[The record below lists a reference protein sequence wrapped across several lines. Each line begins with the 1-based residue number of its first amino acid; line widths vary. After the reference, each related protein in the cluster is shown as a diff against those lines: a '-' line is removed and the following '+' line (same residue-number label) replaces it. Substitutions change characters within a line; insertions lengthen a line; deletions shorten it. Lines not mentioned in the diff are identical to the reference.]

1 MSFTLM
7 KGQRSFLKI
16 VTKAKL
22 ITLSVQ
28 LIIPNYLVILSH
40 QHSTTVSSETYSL
53 IHLILYFIY
62 LLFKKQFDFLA
73 IYVQTH
79 DVTCDATHDATH
91 DPLHVPILDPIHDL
105 MHSDPVQ
112 SWFCQHC
119 CGFHIFVNPQPQLF
133 LYVHVSYNCC

>member
-7 KGQRSFLKI
+7 KGQRSSLKI
-16 VTKAKL
+16 VTMAKL

-40 QHSTTVSSETYSL
+40 QHSTSVSSETYSL

-62 LLFKKQFDFLA
+62 LLFKKQFDFFA
-73 IYVQTH
+73 ICDQTQ
-79 DVTCDATHDATH
+79 DVTCDATHDVTH
-91 DPLHVPILDPIHDL
+91 DPPHVPILDPIHDL
-105 MHSDPVQ
+105 MQSDLVR

-119 CGFHIFVNPQPQLF
+119 CGFHILVNPQPQLF

>member
-7 KGQRSFLKI
+7 KGQRS
-16 VTKAKL
+16 L

-40 QHSTTVSSETYSL
+40 QHSQHHGFFRNLLPYPLNL
-53 IHLILYFIY
+53 IFYLL
-62 LLFKKQFDFLA
+62 LLFKKQFDFFA
-73 IYVQTH
+73 ICDQTH

-91 DPLHVPILDPIHDL
+91 DPPHVPILDPIHDL
-105 MHSDPVQ
+105 MQSDLVR

-119 CGFHIFVNPQPQLF
+119 CGFHILVNPQPQLF
-133 LYVHVSYNCC
+133 LYLIIADRFRC

>member
-1 MSFTLM
+1 M
-7 KGQRSFLKI
+7 
-16 VTKAKL
+16 AKL

-40 QHSTTVSSETYSL
+40 QHSTTVSSENLLPYPLNL
-53 IHLILYFIY
+53 IFYLLLLLL
-62 LLFKKQFDFLA
+62 LLFKKQFDFFA
-73 IYVQTH
+73 ICDQTH

-91 DPLHVPILDPIHDL
+91 DPPHVPILDPIHDL
-105 MHSDPVQ
+105 MQSDLVR

-119 CGFHIFVNPQPQLF
+119 CGFHILVNPQPQLF

>member
-7 KGQRSFLKI
+7 KGQCSSLKI
-16 VTKAKL
+16 VMMAKL

-40 QHSTTVSSETYSL
+40 QHSTLVSSETYSL

-62 LLFKKQFDFLA
+62 LLFKKQFDFFA
-73 IYVQTH
+73 ICDQTQ
-79 DVTCDATHDATH
+79 DVTCDATHDVTH
-91 DPLHVPILDPIHDL
+91 DPPHVPILDPIHDL
-105 MHSDPVQ
+105 MQSDPVR

-119 CGFHIFVNPQPQLF
+119 CGFHILVNPQPQLF